1 MKPSRTS
8 KAWIREH
15 INDPFVQKA
24 KREGY
29 RSRASY
35 KLLEIND
42 KDHLFKKGQIV
53 IDLGAT
59 PGGWSQVAQQKVGFE
74 GIVLALDIL
83 PMEELPGVTF
93 ILGDFLEIS
102 TQLRLREIL
111 TTPADLVL
119 SDLAPNISGLALYD
133 QARAEALWI
142 GALEVAV
149 KWLNQEGRFL
159 VKVFHGPD
167 FEPYV
172 KMMRLYFRQVVTR
185 KPKASRDRSPE
196 VYLLGIGL
204 RDGALVRWQA
214 EQESVD
220 QDLGLELSDES

>member
-1 MKPSRTS
+1 MKPSRSS

-35 KLLEIND
+35 KILEINE
-42 KDHLFKKGQIV
+42 KDHLFKRGQSV

-59 PGGWSQVAQQKVGFE
+59 PGGWSQVAKQKVGAE
-74 GIVLALDIL
+74 GVVVALDIL

-93 ILGDFLEIS
+93 ILGDFLEAS
-102 TQLRLREIL
+102 TQIRLREIL

-133 QARAEALWI
+133 QARAEALWVA
-142 GALEVAV
+142 ALEVAV

-172 KMMRLYFRQVVTR
+172 RLMRLYFRQVVTR
-185 KPKASRDRSPE
+185 KPKASRDRSSE

-204 RDGALVRWQA
+204 KDEARFRWQT
-214 EQESVD
+214 EQEGLN
-220 QDLGLELSDES
+220 QDLGLELMSAS

>member
-1 MKPSRTS
+1 MKPSRSS

-35 KLLEIND
+35 KLLEID
-42 KDHLFKKGQIV
+42 EKDHLLKKGQIV

-59 PGGWSQVAQQKVGFE
+59 PGGWSQVAQQKVGSE
-74 GIVLALDIL
+74 GVVLAVDII

-93 ILGDFLEIS
+93 ILGDFLETS

-111 TTPADLVL
+111 NTTVDLVL
-119 SDLAPNISGLALYD
+119 SDLAPNISGLVLYD
-133 QARAEALWI
+133 QARAEVLWLA
-142 GALEVAV
+142 ALEVAV

-172 KMMRLYFRQVVTR
+172 KLMRLYFKQVVTR

-204 RDGALVRWQA
+204 KDGALGRWQD
-214 EQESVD
+214 EQKECD
-220 QDLGLELSDES
+220 PDLALELH